1 MKITLLYGGLL
12 SLWFVALSV
21 RVILGRSGPG
31 LPSLGDGGNP
41 AMLRRIRGH
50 ANFAEYV
57 PLALL
62 LIALLELSGSAAWQ
76 LHALGGGLTVG
87 RLLHGY
93 ALSFSAN
100 SPFGRSVGIGLTL
113 LTLICAAA
121 LCLGRYLGMA

>member
-1 MKITLLYGGLL
+1 MKVTLLYGGLL
-12 SLWFVALSV
+12 AFWFIALSV

-31 LPSLGDGGNP
+31 GPSLGDGGDP

-50 ANFAEYV
+50 ANFAEFV

-62 LIALLELSGSAAWQ
+62 LMALLELSGAAPWQ
-76 LHALGGGLTVG
+76 LHVLGGALLVG

-100 SPFGRSVGIGLTL
+100 SPVGRTVGVALTL
-113 LTLICAAA
+113 FTLIGAAT
-121 LCLGRYLGMA
+121 LCLGKHLGLA